1 MNTLSFLPAVLL
13 AVPLF
18 AVWRIRQ
25 TENRELCAFGLN
37 FNLSIIMILT
47 NSYMTGSTPLYVL
60 EGNLRL
66 AEAV

>member
-1 MNTLSFLPAVLL
+1 MNSLSFLPAVLL

-37 FNLSIIMILT
+37 LNIIMILT
-47 NSYMTGSTPLYVL
+47 NSYMIGSAPLYVL

-66 AEAV
+66 AEVV

>member
-1 MNTLSFLPAVLL
+1 MNSISFLSAVLL

-25 TENRELCAFGLN
+25 TENRQLCAFSLSLN
-37 FNLSIIMILT
+37 IIMILT
-47 NSYMTGSTPLYVL
+47 NPYVIGLVPLYVL
-60 EGNLRL
+60 EGDLRL

>member
-37 FNLSIIMILT
+37 LSIIMILT